1 MASQTTYY
9 DLIKPSTS
17 DPADIADI
25 NDNMDTI
32 DGALNSLNSQ
42 IANLNSKVV
51 VTATLTTSSYGV
63 YATAASGYSLT
74 KVTADMVAVGYRVT
88 SGSMSSLTS
97 DITVTT
103 SAGQVSV
110 ACTSAPTAS
119 VTLEIYLI

>member
-25 NDNMDTI
+25 NNNMDTI
-32 DGALNSLNSQ
+32 DGALNTLNTQ
-42 IANLNSKVV
+42 ISNLNSKVV
-51 VTATLTTSSYGV
+51 ITATLTASSYSV
-63 YATAASGYSLT
+63 SATAATGYSLT
-74 KVTADMVAVGYRVT
+74 DVTADMVACGYRVT

-97 DITVTT
+97 DVTITT
-103 SAGQVSV
+103 SAGAATV
-110 ACTSAPTAS
+110 ACSSAPTAS